1 MNWGTDDDG
10 KLWLQPEVHIVCADT
25 LVKGHM
31 AQCKATNGLISKSWN
46 KVAKLASKVPDY
58 EHQFDAFC
66 WDILVRLK
74 LPLQVHFILMF
85 CIVEKLFLELI
96 EVPCFNN
103 IFCTQKSNINI
114 SIYK

>member
-1 MNWGTDDDG
+1 MNWGTDGSG
-10 KLWLQPEVHIVCADT
+10 KLWLPVEVHSICADT
-25 LVKGHM
+25 IVKGHM

-74 LPLQVHFILMF
+74 LPLEVKYSQIL
-85 CIVEKLFLELI
+85 
-96 EVPCFNN
+96 
-103 IFCTQKSNINI
+103 
-114 SIYK
+114 

>member
-1 MNWGTDDDG
+1 MNWGTDESG
-10 KLWLQPEVHIVCADT
+10 KLWLQSEVHAVCADT

-31 AQCKATNGLISKSWN
+31 AQCKVTNGLISKSWN

-74 LPLQVHFILMF
+74 LPLQVLLILMLH
-85 CIVEKLFLELI
+85 KAA
-96 EVPCFNN
+96 
-103 IFCTQKSNINI
+103 K
-114 SIYK
+114 